1 MSSKLKGV
9 LAAALLGLLALAPG
23 CGTLYQGHQMTGPA
37 ILGGIRLDIEQ
48 FGHEDSGIGD
58 KIFYCIDLPFS
69 LAGDVCFIGFFFF
82 PVINEL
88 VAGGIDVEPQRPST
102 LDEPRGIAKA
112 QTDHDSVVLVDGA
125 LTH

>member
-37 ILGGIRLDIEQ
+37 IMGGIRLDIEQ
-48 FGHEDSGIGD
+48 FGHEDSGLGD
-58 KIFYCIDLPFS
+58 KIFYCIDIPFS
-69 LAGDVCFIGFFFF
+69 FAGDVCFIGFFFF
-82 PVINEL
+82 PVINEI

-102 LDEPRGIAKA
+102 LDEPRGVCKTAK
-112 QTDHDSVVLVDGA
+112 DHDAVVLVDGQLA
-125 LTH
+125 H